1 MSERVARSRIRTN
14 PKSYDSLLRWR
25 LALNL
30 NQREAALVL
39 GMSQAKYSRLER
51 GVGVAV
57 RDEARKIKART
68 GVPIDVLAGVAS

>member
-1 MSERVARSRIRTN
+1 
-14 PKSYDSLLRWR
+14 

-39 GMSQAKYSRLER
+39 GFSQGKYSRLER

-68 GVPIDVLAGVAS
+68 GVPIEVLTGAA